1 MKRQIS
7 RLIIILLLIFPIG
20 ISCSGKTAKSSEG
33 AEDISAL
40 LPGDDEIP
48 GWKKSGGVLLA
59 SSDRELFQFLDGGV
73 PLYIQHG
80 FQSYIGQIYKGP
92 QGVELE
98 VAIYDQGSPKNARD
112 LYEDPLIKP
121 NPCKSLKNLG
131 EKARLDER
139 GLFHHS
145 VEFIQDRFFGRVI
158 IQDKSEEGLETA
170 KRFVSPIVSKVKG
183 LKKFPGSSP

>member
-1 MKRQIS
+1 MIV
-7 RLIIILLLIFPIG
+7 IFLLIFPIG
-20 ISCSGKTAKSSEG
+20 ISCSGTIAESSEG

-40 LPGDDEIP
+40 LPADDEITE
-48 GWKKSGGVLLA
+48 WKKSGGVLLA
-59 SSDRELFQFLDGGV
+59 SSDRELFQFLDGGA
-73 PLYIQHG
+73 PLYIQRG

-92 QGVELE
+92 KGVELE

-121 NPCKSLKNLG
+121 NPYKSLQNLG
-131 EKARLDER
+131 EEARLDER

-158 IQDKSEEGLETA
+158 IQDKSEEGMETA

-183 LKKFPGSSP
+183 LKKSSPGRALK